1 MPTAED
7 DSADWIFEAILA
19 FLSSP
24 TWDAHV
30 MNFVDEQCVIFDGAE
45 ENRFEHWDAHQAF
58 KEHAEA
64 LLAAMML
71 EVGVTTDDFI
81 EACTARRFSADVNR
95 QAFEHL
101 CALDDFLTFKKIMV
115 KRNVELEI
123 QAYEAWQ
130 RENDAGGAEPPAAG
144 SLALPGASDEE
155 RAPVARAARDSMEV
169 ADAPH
174 GGPGAEEAKANKA
187 ARKAEKGA
195 RLRAK
200 ATGREKQERPR
211 AQEESEARSAE
222 QELAQALNAS
232 LVEME
237 KMHRQEQME
246 QMELEQALA
255 ISLALEEERLR
266 SVKEAAGRQA
276 KEEAEAGERL
286 AAQARTPAAEAGAPS
301 AQKGCEGMKDGEP
314 AAASKGEAPEA
325 PEAPKAPSRQQP
337 AASKA
342 ESSPAVGTVGTAAAA
357 AADSPAQRKSDDA
370 GRAQAA
376 PRTLAP
382 LGPGGRKSSSFRG
395 APLRELERRVDE
407 KRRATERALADSEKR
422 KEEQRKRE
430 EALRRDAQLSEAE
443 MASRAAY
450 LRAQRDRIVARKREE
465 REAAAKRYE
474 AAQPAPAPRPRA
486 PAAEAKDSAGA
497 REDASESKRED
508 AKRNAM
514 RLALARRMKQDL
526 LEDEEARLVEQHL
539 RQIDDLDRK
548 LREVEHLR
556 SENRR
561 KEDELARLVARQQA
575 QRARAIRT
583 SAVRNQAAA
592 SAEDAW

>member
-144 SLALPGASDEE
+144 SHALPGASDEE
-155 RAPVARAARDSMEV
+155 RAPVAHAARDSMEV
-169 ADAPH
+169 ADAPR

-200 ATGREKQERPR
+200 AAGREKQERPR

-276 KEEAEAGERL
+276 KEEADAGERL

-357 AADSPAQRKSDDA
+357 GADSPAQRKSDDA

-382 LGPGGRKSSSFRG
+382 LDPEAGRAPPSAGRRCGSSSAASTRSAGRPSGRSRTARSARRSRG
-395 APLRELERRVDE
+395 RGRRPCGAMRSSPRQRWPAARPTCG
-407 KRRATERALADSEKR
+407 RRGTAS
-422 KEEQRKRE
+422 
-430 EALRRDAQLSEAE
+430 
-443 MASRAAY
+443 SRASAKSA
-450 LRAQRDRIVARKREE
+450 RRQRSATRRRS
-465 REAAAKRYE
+465 RRRRRGRGH
-474 AAQPAPAPRPRA
+474 PRPRRRTA
-486 PAAEAKDSAGA
+486 PARGRMRPRASGRTRSATPCG
-497 REDASESKRED
+497 S
-508 AKRNAM
+508 
-514 RLALARRMKQDL
+514 
-526 LEDEEARLVEQHL
+526 
-539 RQIDDLDRK
+539 
-548 LREVEHLR
+548 R
-556 SENRR
+556 SH
-561 KEDELARLVARQQA
+561 DG
-575 QRARAIRT
+575 
-583 SAVRNQAAA
+583 
-592 SAEDAW
+592 